1 MRVSRVPRED
11 AQEHLLTF
19 ALEPLAD
26 EPPQHLAAVV
36 AEGGSSVRVD
46 KETVRTDLEV
56 LHGGRSCGRETVT
69 AESAAI
75 TVTFITRWAG
85 PGWAGSPLPPRLPV
99 LPSSRAFS
107 QKCARLD
114 ACLVD
119 LFWRL
124 CRRPQPEAGP
134 EPPAVDQSCLIK
146 AEPQQTDGLDVSP
159 EGNTSINPS

>member
-1 MRVSRVPRED
+1 MKQETGREGLTCPSGGRV
-11 AQEHLLTF
+11 EHLLTF
-19 ALEPLAD
+19 ALEPLAN

-85 PGWAGSPLPPRLPV
+85 LGWTGPPLPPDYQFSHHRTRSARNVHVLTPV
-99 LPSSRAFS
+99 
-107 QKCARLD
+107 
-114 ACLVD
+114 
-119 LFWRL
+119 W
-124 CRRPQPEAGP
+124 
-134 EPPAVDQSCLIK
+134 
-146 AEPQQTDGLDVSP
+146 
-159 EGNTSINPS
+159 